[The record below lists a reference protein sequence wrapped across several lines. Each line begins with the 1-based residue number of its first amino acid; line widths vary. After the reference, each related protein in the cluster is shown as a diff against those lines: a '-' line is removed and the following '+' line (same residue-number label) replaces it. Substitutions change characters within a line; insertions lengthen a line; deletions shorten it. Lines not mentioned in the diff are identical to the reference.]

1 MHMIKMLLDVTHPM
15 LIYAFYNANLIDRAK
30 SKSELSTG
38 FINDCAFVAVT
49 DTLEKAHNILK
60 NMMECPS
67 SRLDWSYNH
76 NSPFKITK
84 LAAMDFARTSN
95 NATTPLLIINKT
107 NTDSTR
113 NQHTITM
120 VNSYK
125 YLGVVFDLKFS
136 WSTHVTKVI
145 AKASWWT
152 QQLWRL
158 SKTVGSLSP
167 SKTYQLYN
175 TFAVPAFTC
184 AYDV

>member
-1 MHMIKMLLDVTHPM
+1 MIKMLLDVTHPM

-38 FINDCAFVAVT
+38 FING
-49 DTLEKAHNILK
+49 
-60 NMMECPS
+60 
-67 SRLDWSYNH
+67 LDWSYNH

-113 NQHTITM
+113 NQHTMTM

-167 SKTYQLYN
+167 SKTHQLYN